1 MWQRNRWWGTQCLL
15 QIQLY
20 WWGQLSGAPHFWDQW
35 ESLEKGKFTLS
46 GDKHGWGTFQET
58 GHIRPL
64 DLMVCTYDC
73 WERWA
78 ISSLD
83 GLGKWKSSWGMED
96 REWQTNLQKET
107 SRELQVSSSNLDPW
121 AGDIANNPGNYFQ
134 TYDGQHGE
142 STVSIGL
149 QRSKSCLTNLT
160 AFY

>member
-1 MWQRNRWWGTQCLL
+1 MRDTVPSSDSTLL
-15 QIQLY
+15 VR
-20 WWGQLSGAPHFWDQW
+20 SAFW
-35 ESLEKGKFTLS
+35 STTFLRLVGKFGEGKIYPEWRQTWLRNIS
-46 GDKHGWGTFQET
+46 RNWTYKTT
-58 GHIRPL
+58 GPDGMHLWLLREISNFTARPL
-64 DLMVCTYDC
+64 
-73 WERWA
+73 
-78 ISSLD
+78 SLD

-121 AGDIANNPGNYFQ
+121 TGDIANNPGNYFQ